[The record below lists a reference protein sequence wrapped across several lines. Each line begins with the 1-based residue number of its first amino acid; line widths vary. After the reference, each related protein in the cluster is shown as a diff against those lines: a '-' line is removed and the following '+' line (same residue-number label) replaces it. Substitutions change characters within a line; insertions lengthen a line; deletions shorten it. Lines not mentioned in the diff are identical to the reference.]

1 METLV
6 IVPQI
11 GDYYECYLVL
21 LLKLFFLIKR
31 ETESV

>member
-11 GDYYECYLVL
+11 GDYYECYLGAIVEAI
-21 LLKLFFLIKR
+21 FFIKR
-31 ETESV
+31 ETESL